1 MTPSLPE
8 IDDRWAVDLLLRLLS
23 VEGVTGRERAIG
35 AEVVAALTELGVPP
49 SAVRY
54 DGAERR
60 IPLPT
65 EDGNLVVTLDG
76 DASLP
81 RRLFM
86 AHRDT
91 VPLCAGAR
99 PRREGDRIVPAGD
112 TALGGDDRAGVAC
125 LITMVATLLR
135 HRLPRPPLTLLFTVR
150 EESGLWG
157 ARCVDRGLLGGPAQ
171 GFNVDGPS
179 PSRLVVGAVGG
190 THWSAEV
197 VGRAA
202 HAGLHPEQGISAPLV
217 TAVAMAAAQRRG
229 WWGRVER
236 PGGGRGTA
244 NVGLLAGRDGAAVGG
259 ATNVVTDYALVEGEV
274 RSHDAA
280 FGAKIV
286 AAWRRAFEDG
296 VRSVRADDAGT
307 ATLNFRSDV
316 LYDPFRLD
324 ATAGV
329 VAFAAERSRRVGL
342 EPSLAIADGGL
353 DANWMVRHGIPT
365 VTFGAGQRNVHMREE
380 YLDLPDFLAACRL
393 AVALAVA

>member
-1 MTPSLPE
+1 M
-8 IDDRWAVDLLLRLLS
+8 
-23 VEGVTGRERAIG
+23 
-35 AEVVAALTELGVPP
+35 
-49 SAVRY
+49 
-54 DGAERR
+54 
-60 IPLPT
+60 
-65 EDGNLVVTLDG
+65 
-76 DASLP
+76 
-81 RRLFM
+81 
-86 AHRDT
+86 
-91 VPLCAGAR
+91 
-99 PRREGDRIVPAGD
+99 
-112 TALGGDDRAGVAC
+112 
-125 LITMVATLLR
+125 TMVATLLR

-244 NVGLLAGRDGAAVGG
+244 NVGLLAGRAGAAVGG
-259 ATNVVTDYALVEGEV
+259 ATNVVTDYVLVEGEA

-307 ATLNFRSDV
+307 AMLKFRSDV

-324 ATAGV
+324 AAAGV
-329 VAFAAERSRRVGL
+329 AAFAVERSRAVGL
-342 EPSLAIADGGL
+342 KPSLAIADGGL
-353 DANWMVRHGIPT
+353 DANWMVRHGVPT
-365 VTFGAGQRNVHMREE
+365 VTFGAGQRNVHTREE
-380 YLDLPDFLAACRL
+380 YVDLPDYLAACRL